1 MSEEWTLEKAIRV
14 GLDVEKDA
22 IKLYREAIE
31 KVKDPSSKKM
41 LSSIIDEKN
50 EHLEFFEQALENPDD
65 LVGYCML
72 PMEPPNYKI
81 TDNLQHGDLG
91 KYSDFQEILIFAAQ
105 KEQEAHDFYLEMAE
119 QFPESNVTFMFECF
133 AREALFHKENLE
145 KEYDRTVL
153 EEL

>member
-14 GLDVEKDA
+14 GLDVENDA
-22 IKLYREAIE
+22 INLYKEALN

-41 LSSIIDEKN
+41 LTSIIEEKK
-50 EHLEFFEQALENPDD
+50 EHVDFFEQALKDPDE

-81 TDNLQHGDLG
+81 TDNLQAGELG
-91 KYSDFQEILIFAAQ
+91 QYSDFQEILIFAAQ
-105 KEQEAHDFYLEMAE
+105 KEQEAHDFYDEMAT
-119 QFPESNVTFMFECF
+119 QFPESNITFMFECF

-153 EEL
+153 EEF